1 MKKTGFRV
9 TALSI
14 CPKNK
19 KTLGESNPE
28 TLLRY
33 NIVWDTIKYMGY
45 YTTMKTFFVDC
56 YTSNVEQSQKID
68 RFLKLLS
75 NSGVCDLI
83 KGIYESKSNPDEIGG
98 RPSLNP
104 YNMLAVILYNF
115 AFGKGTLRD
124 IEDRCKNDLRCIYLI
139 QDEKPTHMSFGNF
152 INTYILPN
160 QEQIFSLVTKAIFEE
175 CKIDMDKEYLDGSKY
190 EANANKYK
198 FVWKPTTFHKKLGD
212 KIRLLLEEYDLI
224 RGIPNDGI
232 IESKLVA
239 DKLTELDK
247 KLKEYD
253 LSLKENK
260 KYKKDY
266 ELLVYYLEKS
276 LEYEEK
282 ERICGPTRNSYY
294 KTDKDSTAMCLK
306 EDYYSGLGSNMHA
319 AYNTQI
325 MVANGLVTAYLVTQS
340 RADLNDFVPIL
351 DVFHSFYD
359 KYPKAICA
367 DSGYGSL
374 ENYSYLNENNI
385 KNFVKYFSWQGNVS
399 GSNPS
404 QYHLNEDD
412 TITCLNGNIGY
423 KGEIYWHHR
432 KANSTF
438 YKVIGCNNCG
448 FSLYCKRYM
457 KDKSEDYKV
466 FEVVVPLQRFIQQAE
481 ENLLSVE
488 GIEMRVNR
496 SSQVEGVFGV
506 IKQDFQYERFRRR
519 SINKVSCEFMLVCL
533 GYNIRKLF
541 RYFSGEAKFEYW
553 KAPSG
558 LMPEKF
564 KKPSAKRLSKKA
576 SRIKEKSFNQEA
588 KSKYKY
594 AN

>member
-1 MKKTGFRV
+1 
-9 TALSI
+9 
-14 CPKNK
+14 
-19 KTLGESNPE
+19 
-28 TLLRY
+28 
-33 NIVWDTIKYMGY
+33 
-45 YTTMKTFFVDC
+45 MKTFFVDC
-56 YTSNVEQSQKID
+56 YTSNVEQSRKID
-68 RFLKLLS
+68 KFLKLLS
-75 NSGVCDLI
+75 KSGVCDLI
-83 KGIYESKSNPDEIGG
+83 NNIQKQKIKIDELGG
-98 RPSLNP
+98 RPSINP

-115 AFGKGTLRD
+115 AFEKSTLRD
-124 IEDRCKNDLRCIYLI
+124 IEDKCKNDLRCIYLI
-139 QDEKPTHMSFGNF
+139 QDEKPTYKTVGNF
-152 INTYILPN
+152 INDYILPN
-160 QEQIFSLVTKAIFEE
+160 QEKIFSLITKAIFEE
-175 CKIDMDKEYLDGSKY
+175 CKINMDNQYLDGSKY

-212 KIRLLLEEYDLI
+212 KIRVLLKEYELL

-239 DKLTELDK
+239 DKLTELSD
-247 KLKEYD
+247 KLKSYD

-266 ELLVYYLEKS
+266 ELLSDYLKKS

-282 ERICGPTRNSYY
+282 ERICGSNRNSYY

-340 RADLNDFVPIL
+340 RTDIKDFIPLLNVYY
-351 DVFHSFYD
+351 SFYGF
-359 KYPKAICA
+359 YPKAICA

-374 ENYSYLNENNI
+374 ENYSYLDKYNI

-404 QYHLNEDD
+404 QYHLNEDE

-423 KGEIYWHHR
+423 KDKTNWHHR

-438 YKVIGCNNCG
+438 YKVTGCNNCA
-448 FSLYCKRYM
+448 FKQYCKRYIKN
-457 KDKSEDYKV
+457 KDEDFKI
-466 FEVVVPLQRFIQQAE
+466 FEVVIELQKYIQQAE

-496 SSQVEGVFGV
+496 SSQVEGAFGV

-519 SINKVSCEFMLVCL
+519 SLAKVSCEFMLVCL

-541 RYFSGEAKFEYW
+541 RYYSGDAKFNYW
-553 KAPSG
+553 IAPEG
-558 LMPEKF
+558 LKPETF

-576 SRIKEKSFNQEA
+576 SKVKDKSVNEET

-594 AN
+594 AK